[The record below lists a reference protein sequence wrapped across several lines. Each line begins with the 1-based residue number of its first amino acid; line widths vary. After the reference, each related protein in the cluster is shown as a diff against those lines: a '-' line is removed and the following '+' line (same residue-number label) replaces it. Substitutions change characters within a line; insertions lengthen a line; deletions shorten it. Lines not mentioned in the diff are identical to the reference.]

1 MMNAEVLSRPNLVRR
16 VFPSLAGPATSL
28 ENDQYPL
35 APSLLSSHE
44 VEILEYIA
52 VGNSN
57 KQNAKLLGI
66 SDQAVKH
73 HITLIQ
79 RKLTRQRAH
88 RSNRLRHQTVLNHD
102 RIDAACKRWA
112 RSLRRSRRGW
122 KKDSKKFFD
131 CVEC

>member
-1 MMNAEVLSRPNLVRR
+1 MMNAEELSLPNLASR

-28 ENDQYPL
+28 EDDQYPL
-35 APSLLSSHE
+35 APSLLSSRE

-52 VGNSN
+52 DGNSN

-73 HITLIQ
+73 HTALIQ

-88 RSNRLRHQTVLNHD
+88 RSNRLRHQTALNHD
-102 RIDAACKRWA
+102 GIDAASKRWA
-112 RSLRRSRRGW
+112 SFATSV
-122 KKDSKKFFD
+122 S
-131 CVEC
+131 